1 MRPRKKKLG
10 DKLEGIP
17 AGMMF
22 RPDQSH
28 STHLKISLFGLC
40 FIVLAGIAGYRTIE
54 QWSLMDSL
62 FMTIITLTTV
72 GYGEVQPLSPAGRI
86 FTVVLITLGVGFVAY
101 TIGSLTHWMVE
112 TQLRHILGR
121 RRLQKQI
128 ERLQGHY
135 IVCGFGR
142 MGTTICDGLKDKKVP
157 VVIIEKEGE
166 VLEKIIS
173 SDEYLYIQGD
183 ATDDETLLSAG
194 IRRAQGLVAVAAS
207 DTTNVYITLTAR
219 QLNPELFILS
229 RAEDDSAGRK
239 LKQAGA
245 TRVISPY
252 QIGARRMLMAI
263 IRPAVIDFLDAAMFA
278 SDIDLQMEEHLVSE
292 RSKLSGKSLSESN
305 IRKVHGLS
313 VVAIKRQDGKMLFNP
328 PADTVIENG
337 DKLITIGP
345 LASLEELDRWM
356 H

>member
-1 MRPRKKKLG
+1 LRPEKKKE
-10 DKLEGIP
+10 DERQRIP
-17 AGMMF
+17 TGMFDAG
-22 RPDQSH
+22 QSR
-28 STHLKISLFGLC
+28 STHLKLSLFGLC
-40 FIVLAGIAGYRTIE
+40 IIVLVGIAGYRAIE
-54 QWSLMDSL
+54 HWSLLDSL

-72 GYGEVQPLSPAGRI
+72 GYGEVNPLSPAGRI

-128 ERLQGHY
+128 EKLEGHY

-142 MGTTICDGLKDKKVP
+142 MGTTICEGMINKKVP
-157 VVIIEKEGE
+157 VIVIEKEGE

-183 ATDDETLLSAG
+183 ATDDETLLAAG
-194 IRRAQGLVAVAAS
+194 IRRAQGLIAVAAS
-207 DTTNVYITLTAR
+207 DTANVYITLTAR

-263 IRPAVIDFLDAAMFA
+263 IRPAVIDFLDAAMFE
-278 SDIDLQMEEHLVSE
+278 DIDLQMEEHLVNEQSN
-292 RSKLSGKSLSESN
+292 LSGKSLRESN

-313 VVAIKRQDGKMLFNP
+313 VVAIKRRGGKMLFNP

-345 LASLEELDRWM
+345 LASLEELDKWM
-356 H
+356 D